1 MSSPRRPTVVRPP
14 SCLYETGLGDVLY
27 CVCRVLTLPKEDKP
41 PSRVK
46 PQSLQSV
53 CKMLPACDQY
63 KRLVRRYRAL
73 SVSCVRYAVAS
84 VLPWKNDEGVQTL
97 FSLNLASQCCLPVSV
112 TDWLDRAQRYL
123 ISGLL
128 LPPKYSCYSTSPGRL
143 LAGFSL
149 PVGTLS
155 SHALFDID

>member
-1 MSSPRRPTVVRPP
+1 M
-14 SCLYETGLGDVLY
+14 
-27 CVCRVLTLPKEDKP
+27 
-41 PSRVK
+41 
-46 PQSLQSV
+46 
-53 CKMLPACDQY
+53 
-63 KRLVRRYRAL
+63 
-73 SVSCVRYAVAS
+73 SCVRYAVAS
-84 VLPWKNDEGVQTL
+84 VLPWKDDEGVQTL

-128 LPPKYSCYSTSPGRL
+128 LPPKYPCYSTSPGRL